1 MEIERRRRKRGREDS
16 VMKGE
21 EEARAVASKPSGQ
34 SRSKQGMEESS
45 LP

>member
-1 MEIERRRRKRGREDS
+1 M
-16 VMKGE
+16 MKGE
-21 EEARAVASKPSGQ
+21 EEARAELSKPSGQ

>member
-1 MEIERRRRKRGREDS
+1 M
-16 VMKGE
+16 MKGE
-21 EEARAVASKPSGQ
+21 EEARAVLSKPSGQ